1 MFKIILKPIIV
12 CLLLLFNMAIF
23 NWCVSQLLG
32 PSQKNLISSVQ
43 AQATHRIPKSV
54 QRIEIITQR
63 AIHRLS
69 KPNAHLPHQGKPTER
84 LELKFKSIRIHL
96 EQTERTKLENML
108 QHLDINPEHAVRIL
122 FAPAPYENN
131 ISSPQTAKLRVQTV
145 ARIIYPYTQTV
156 KMYYRPSMKEGT
168 VDVEFFQ
175 PSSTKNKN

>member
-1 MFKIILKPIIV
+1 MFKILLKPIIV

-54 QRIEIITQR
+54 QRIEIIKQR
-63 AIHRLS
+63 SIHSSS
-69 KPNAHLPHQGKPTER
+69 KPNIRLPHQGKPTER
-84 LELKFKSIRIHL
+84 LELKFQSIRIHL
-96 EQTERTKLENML
+96 AQTERAKLENLL
-108 QHLDINPEHAVRIL
+108 QRLDIGPEHAIQIF

-131 ISSPQTAKLRVQTV
+131 IPSPQTAKLRVQTV

-156 KMYYRPSMKEGT
+156 KMYYRPSMEEGT
-168 VDVEFFQ
+168 VAVEFFE
-175 PSSTKNKN
+175 PSSSHNKN